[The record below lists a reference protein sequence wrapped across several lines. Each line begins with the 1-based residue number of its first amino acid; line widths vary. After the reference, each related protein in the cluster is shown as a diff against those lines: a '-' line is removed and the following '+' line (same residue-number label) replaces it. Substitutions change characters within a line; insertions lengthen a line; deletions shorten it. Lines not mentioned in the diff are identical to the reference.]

1 MRRILLSAAF
11 AAAAI
16 LPATAQNSHYIPTL
30 ENVASRQDF
39 ADRRFGIFLHW
50 GLYSMFAQ
58 GEWYMQNA
66 GIPYEEYSKAASAF
80 YPAKFNAHDW
90 VSAIK
95 ASGAGYITITT
106 RHHEGFSLWHT
117 AHSPYNVVDATPF
130 GRDVLKELAD
140 ECQKQD
146 IRLHFYYSHL
156 DWGREDYPLGR
167 TGTKCGK
174 DTSKADWK
182 HYYKF
187 MNDQLTEL
195 LTNYG
200 PVGAIWFDGWWDHD
214 SDAAPFDWELPEQYA
229 LIHRLQP
236 ACLVGN
242 NHHMSPNPG
251 EDIQIFERDLPG
263 ENKAGFV
270 DEAAEISRLPLETC
284 ETMNGMWGYKIIDQ
298 NYKSSTELIHYLVNT
313 AGKGANLLMN
323 IGPQPNGE
331 LPATAV
337 ARLREMGEWM
347 NGPEAG
353 VAPKFGGVAHA
364 ETIRGTVAGDIPVQ
378 HWGATTRKGNRLF
391 VHILDLNDSELY
403 LPLSCKVLKAF
414 TYDKHERVKVTKTAS
429 GVVLTLPE
437 VPEGADYIVELQTAL

>member
-1 MRRILLSAAF
+1 MKRILLSAAL
-11 AAAAI
+11 AAAA
-16 LPATAQNSHYIPTL
+16 LCPAFAQQTATYTPTA
-30 ENVASRQDF
+30 ENLASRQDF
-39 ADRRFGIFLHW
+39 AERRFGIFLHW

-66 GIPYEEYSKAASAF
+66 GIPYAEYSKAASAF
-80 YPAKFNAHDW
+80 YPANFNAHDW

-95 ASGAGYITITT
+95 ASGAGYITITS
-106 RHHEGFSLWHT
+106 RHHEGFSMWDT
-117 AHSPYNVVDATPF
+117 RCSDYNIIDATPF
-130 GRDVLKELAD
+130 KRDVLKELAE

-156 DWGREDYPLGR
+156 DWGRDDYPLGR

-174 DTSKADWK
+174 DPGKADWK

-195 LTNYG
+195 LTGYG
-200 PVGAIWFDGWWDHD
+200 PIGAIWFDGWWDHD
-214 SDAAPFDWELPEQYA
+214 SDAQPFDWELPEQYA
-229 LIHRLQP
+229 LIHSLQP
-236 ACLVGN
+236 GCLVGN
-242 NHHMSPNPG
+242 NHHMAPNPG

-298 NYKSSTELIHYLVNT
+298 NYKSTEELIHLLVNT

-337 ARLREMGEWM
+337 ERLYDMGRWM
-347 NGPEAG
+347 DT
-353 VAPKFGGVAHA
+353 HA
-364 ETIRGTVAGDIPVQ
+364 ETIRGTEAGDVPVQ
-378 HWGATTRKGNRLF
+378 EWGATTRRGDRLF
-391 VHILDLNDSELY
+391 VHVLDYDKRELY
-403 LPLSCKVLKAF
+403 LPLACKVIKAV
-414 TYDKHERVKVTKTAS
+414 TYDGKAPVKVTKTAE
-429 GVVLTLPE
+429 GVVLTFPELPSG
-437 VPEGADYIVELQTAL
+437 PDYIVELQTK